1 MARHTERAGRQNP
14 GQIRKRLRRESLNRL
29 LPNALTTMGLCAGL
43 TAIRFGFD
51 ERWQAGILLIAAA
64 ALLDTLDGRMARL
77 MGGPTEFGGQL
88 DSLVDAIAFGVAPV
102 MLMYMWSLHNAGG
115 IGWAVTMLFA
125 VCCVLR
131 LARFNV
137 STAENNLPAWAGNYF
152 SGVPAP
158 AGAGLALLPMILG
171 VELGWTWLQS
181 PWLTVPWI
189 FTVAILMISWIPT
202 WSFKRIRVPRNRVTI
217 AMAILAGFVAAMFAE
232 PWLTLSALIL
242 VYALTIPFAVLGY
255 RKRATAEQAEASD
268 TDVTAPEPTPPA

>member
-1 MARHTERAGRQNP
+1 MARRPEHANRQNP
-14 GQIRKRLRRESLNRL
+14 AQSRKRLRRESLNRL

-102 MLMYMWSLHNAGG
+102 MLMYMWSLNGAGG

-137 STAENNLPAWAGNYF
+137 TSAENNLPAWAGSYF

-158 AGAGLALLPMILG
+158 AAAGLALLPMILG
-171 VELGWTWLQS
+171 VETGWTWLQS

-189 FTVAILMISWIPT
+189 FTIAILMISWLPT

-232 PWLTLSALIL
+232 PWLTLSALIF
-242 VYALTIPFAVLGY
+242 VYALTLPFAVLGY
-255 RKRATAEQAEASD
+255 RKRAAAEQAEASD
-268 TDVTAPEPTPPA
+268 TEVTAPEPTPPA

>member
-1 MARHTERAGRQNP
+1 MARRPERASRQNP

-137 STAENNLPAWAGNYF
+137 SSAENNLPAWAGNYF

-217 AMAILAGFVAAMFAE
+217 AERPSAKASGHGDAHAA
-232 PWLTLSALIL
+232 
-242 VYALTIPFAVLGY
+242 
-255 RKRATAEQAEASD
+255 
-268 TDVTAPEPTPPA
+268 APRDGEGLC